1 MAARDAM
8 TYINDM
14 DDKVIQMFI
23 DRLEF
28 RGKDRLTWK
37 CSDNRRSN

>member
-1 MAARDAM
+1 MAAREAM

-14 DDKVIQMFI
+14 DDKVVQMFI

-28 RGKDRLTWK
+28 RGKDPTFVQYR
-37 CSDNRRSN
+37 DA